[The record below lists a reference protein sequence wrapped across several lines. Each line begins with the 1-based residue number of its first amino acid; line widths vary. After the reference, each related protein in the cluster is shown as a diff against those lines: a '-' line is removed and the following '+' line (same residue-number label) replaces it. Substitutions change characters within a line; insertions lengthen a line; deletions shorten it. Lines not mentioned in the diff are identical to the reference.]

1 MVLKM
6 NVRRETPSLFEQ
18 CDQHNKSKDQE
29 VASSLNDCLE
39 SKSSSA
45 YRRLCSIKSCSV
57 EAYESNVSVVE
68 IRKKCF
74 PYVANRNEL
83 RFSCVETHPS
93 LVLYDSY
100 DSDTE
105 SSSEEDCDTLAG
117 WFQAQNGYVRTNN
130 PQAARLD
137 DELKNQAQREMFR
150 EIRHRGLKN
159 SFPPRVGEQ
168 SQYYF
173 QKQTKTQGYSY
184 SQANR
189 QSCPRYHHDPLPLL
203 ARRTIHDTVKSTPSI
218 ERRQKP
224 QGSHNKSKKTEIK
237 LPPIQPLNDRP
248 RDMKSL
254 PPRKT
259 GRQEMCEAKKQ
270 WRPRREGVCL
280 ATESAREERIFMRVL
295 GKRF

>member
-1 MVLKM
+1 M
-6 NVRRETPSLFEQ
+6 NVRRETPSLFEL
-18 CDQHNKSKDQE
+18 CERHNKSKDQE
-29 VASSLNDCLE
+29 VASTLKDCLE
-39 SKSSSA
+39 SKSCPA

-74 PYVANRNEL
+74 PYAANRNEL
-83 RFSCVETHPS
+83 RCSCVETQPF
-93 LVLYDSY
+93 LVFYDSY

-117 WFQAQNGYVRTNN
+117 PFQAQNGYVRTNN
-130 PQAARLD
+130 PQAARLN
-137 DELKNQAQREMFR
+137 DELKNQPQREMFR
-150 EIRHRGLKN
+150 KIRHRGLKN

-168 SQYYF
+168 SEYYF
-173 QKQTKTQGYSY
+173 QKQTKTRQGYSY

-189 QSCPRYHHDPLPLL
+189 RSCPRYHRDPLPLL
-203 ARRTIHDTVKSTPSI
+203 AGRTVHDTDESTPSI

-224 QGSHNKSKKTEIK
+224 QGSHNKSKRTEIK
-237 LPPIQPLNDRP
+237 LPPIQPLNDRA
-248 RDMKSL
+248 RDMESL

-259 GRQEMCEAKKQ
+259 GRQEMCEVKKQ

-280 ATESAREERIFMRVL
+280 ATDSARDQRMFVRVL
-295 GKRF
+295 DKRF

>member
-1 MVLKM
+1 
-6 NVRRETPSLFEQ
+6 
-18 CDQHNKSKDQE
+18 
-29 VASSLNDCLE
+29 
-39 SKSSSA
+39 
-45 YRRLCSIKSCSV
+45 LCSIKSCSV

-83 RFSCVETHPS
+83 LFSCVETHPS

-105 SSSEEDCDTLAG
+105 SSSEFNDSYDSDTESSSEEDCDTLAG
-117 WFQAQNGYVRTNN
+117 PFQAQNGYVRTNN

-137 DELKNQAQREMFR
+137 DELKNQTQREMFR

-203 ARRTIHDTVKSTPSI
+203 AGRTIHDTVKSTPSI

-224 QGSHNKSKKTEIK
+224 QGSHNTSKKTEIK
-237 LPPIQPLNDRP
+237 LPPIQPLNDRA
-248 RDMKSL
+248 RNMKSL
-254 PPRKT
+254 PPRNT
-259 GRQEMCEAKKQ
+259 GRQEMCEQKKQ

-280 ATESAREERIFMRVL
+280 ATESAREQRIFMRVL